1 MFDLNRL
8 SGRSLLPRTGSL
20 LLLSVVLGVL
30 AAPAQAQRTA
40 HDSKA
45 VQVSNAVQAST
56 AVRDSVAVMQLSID
70 EALARAR
77 NESFPVRR
85 ADAQERA
92 ATARK
97 RQSLG
102 VFLTQITAR
111 ERGIATTDPVNAFGL
126 TLKQERFTQ
135 QDFAVGTLNDP
146 DRVDHFATELEV
158 RQPILN
164 LDGLFGRRAA
174 ADAVRAAAEQ
184 GERTRAVI
192 SFRVKKGYYGLLLAE
207 RRIGVIDSALSAARA
222 NRDQAQALF
231 EQGLIDKA
239 DRLAADVRVSEL
251 ESRRTEAVAARR
263 NAADRLR
270 FLLGMEESVQIEPT
284 DSLTRERASV
294 EGLSIAAVN
303 QRRSDMQA
311 LRYRAD
317 AAQTTVKSRWLAFV
331 PTLNAQGTTGWYDD
345 TPLGTKGHSW
355 TVGASLTWSLFDGY
369 QQIGKAQ
376 EAEATL
382 QQAQVALQQQAL
394 QNEVEITAA
403 RRDLASARQR
413 IEQAQR
419 AVEQA
424 EESLRIRSD
433 RYAEGMARTTDLL
446 QAEATLAERRLAAL
460 KALYD
465 HNMAVYRLELL
476 TEQSLAE
483 E

>member
-8 SGRSLLPRTGSL
+8 CRPP
-20 LLLSVVLGVL
+20 LLSRVRGLVLLNVL
-30 AAPAQAQRTA
+30 LGMLAGPAQAQPA
-40 HDSKA
+40 PQDSA
-45 VQVSNAVQAST
+45 
-56 AVRDSVAVMQLSID
+56 AVMRLSID
-70 EALARAR
+70 DALERAR
-77 NESFPVRR
+77 DQSFPVRQ
-85 ADAQERA
+85 ADAQEQA

-102 VFLTQITAR
+102 VFLPQVMAR
-111 ERGIATTDPVNAFGL
+111 ERGVATTDPVNAFGL
-126 TLKQERFTQ
+126 TLKQERFTE
-135 QDFAVGTLNDP
+135 QDFAVSALNNP
-146 DRVDHFATELEV
+146 DRVDHFATEVEV
-158 RQPILN
+158 QQPILN
-164 LDGLFGRRAA
+164 LDGIFERRAA
-174 ADAVRAAAEQ
+174 ADAVRASAEQ
-184 GERTRAVI
+184 GERTRAVV

-231 EQGLIDKA
+231 EQGIIDKA

-270 FLLGMEESVQIEPT
+270 FLLGVEASVQVEPT
-284 DSLTRERASV
+284 DSLARERASV
-294 EGLSIAAVN
+294 DGLSIGAVN

-317 AAQTTVKSRWLAFV
+317 AARETVKSRWLAFV
-331 PTLNAQGTTGWYDD
+331 PALNAQGTTGWYDD
-345 TPLGTKGHSW
+345 APLGTKGHSW
-355 TVGASLTWSLFDGY
+355 TIGASLTWSLFEGY

-376 EAEATL
+376 EAEANL
-382 QQAQVALQQQAL
+382 QQAEVALQQQAL

-403 RRDLASARQR
+403 RRDLEAARQR
-413 IEQAQR
+413 IEQARR

-433 RYAEGMARTTDLL
+433 RFAEGMARTTDLL

-476 TEQSLAE
+476 TEQSLSGE
-483 E
+483 

>member
-1 MFDLNRL
+1 MIMFVFAQNGGRRGAGRFRL
-8 SGRSLLPRTGSL
+8 DVVMGL
-20 LLLSVVLGVL
+20 LLLGLVGAALPAHAQSEDPDTTDVL
-30 AAPAQAQRTA
+30 
-40 HDSKA
+40 S
-45 VQVSNAVQAST
+45 
-56 AVRDSVAVMQLSID
+56 LSLED
-70 EALARAR
+70 ALERAR
-77 NESFPVRR
+77 TESFPVRR
-85 ADAQERA
+85 AATQREA
-92 ATARK
+92 AEARR

-102 VFLTQITAR
+102 VFLPRVTAR
-111 ERGIATTDPVNAFGL
+111 ERGTATTDPVNAFGF

-164 LDGLFGRRAA
+164 LDGLFERRAA

-376 EAEATL
+376 EAEANL
-382 QQAQVALQQQAL
+382 QQAEVALQQQAL

-403 RRDLASARQR
+403 RRDLEAARQR